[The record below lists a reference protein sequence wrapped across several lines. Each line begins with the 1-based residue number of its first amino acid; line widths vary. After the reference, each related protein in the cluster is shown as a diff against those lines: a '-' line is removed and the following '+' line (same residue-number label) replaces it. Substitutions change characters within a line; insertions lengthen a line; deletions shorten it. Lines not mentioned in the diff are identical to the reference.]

1 MRKAKHDPVT
11 GTLRTPRGTPRICSG
26 TLAAFFPGTV
36 PVAGRSARFSCPAR
50 TCSGTVYIYQVGQ
63 HLGVVR
69 TVTTIRFRG
78 LGATGLNRSGRAYPL
93 ARGRRA
99 RPKERRSEPPARIVE
114 IALSAMCTV
123 PRANTIWP
131 GRG

>member
-1 MRKAKHDPVT
+1 
-11 GTLRTPRGTPRICSG
+11 
-26 TLAAFFPGTV
+26 
-36 PVAGRSARFSCPAR
+36 
-50 TCSGTVYIYQVGQ
+50 VYIYQVGQ

-114 IALSAMCTV
+114 IALSAMCMHGPPSEYHMAGERV
-123 PRANTIWP
+123 NR
-131 GRG
+131 